1 MTKEQLQKLYNLE
14 LITLV
19 TGEDALL
26 NEIKDM
32 SNEEAVNYLKH
43 LEIFNHVINNDE
55 ILNLLSNDANTVA
68 EDNDTTKPITKE
80 DEDDV
85 VNPVTKEDE
94 DDDSPIV
101 DDGESN
107 VINK

>member
-1 MTKEQLQKLYNLE
+1 MTKEQLQKLYNLG

-26 NEIKDM
+26 DEIKDM
-32 SNEEAVNYLKH
+32 DIEEALIRLKN
-43 LEIFNHVINNDE
+43 LEIFNHVVNNDV

-68 EDNDTTKPITKE
+68 EDNDDVTKSA
-80 DEDDV
+80 
-85 VNPVTKEDE
+85 TKEDE

-101 DDGESN
+101 DDGE
-107 VINK
+107 

>member
-1 MTKEQLQKLYNLE
+1 MTKEQLQKLYNLG

-26 NEIKDM
+26 DEIKDM
-32 SNEEAVNYLKH
+32 DIEEALIRLKN
-43 LEIFNHVINNDE
+43 LEIFNHVVNNDV

-68 EDNDTTKPITKE
+68 EDNDDVTKST
-80 DEDDV
+80 
-85 VNPVTKEDE
+85 TKEDE

-101 DDGESN
+101 DDGE
-107 VINK
+107 